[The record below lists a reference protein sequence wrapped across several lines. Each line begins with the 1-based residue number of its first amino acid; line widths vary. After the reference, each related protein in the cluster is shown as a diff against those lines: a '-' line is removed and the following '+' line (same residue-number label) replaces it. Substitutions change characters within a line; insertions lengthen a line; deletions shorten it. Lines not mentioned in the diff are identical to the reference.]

1 MPNEMTNKVTISTT
15 TTSTIAS
22 YLAGFSSFFAGLN
35 FNDWLALAGFIV
47 VFATYLTNLYFQ
59 SKRDNR
65 EAERHKA
72 EMRAFHVSTKG
83 Q

>member
-1 MPNEMTNKVTISTT
+1 MTKKVNATT
-15 TTSTIAS
+15 TNTSTIAS
-22 YLAGFSSFFAGLN
+22 YMTAFISFFAGLN

-59 SKRDNR
+59 LKRDNR
-65 EAERHKA
+65 EAERHNA
-72 EMRAFHVSTKG
+72 EMRAFHASTKG